1 MIIEFKGMRP
11 NVEQAAYIAENATI
25 SGDVT
30 LGKDSSVW
38 FNAVI
43 RAEVAPITIGAMSNI
58 QDHTMLHA
66 DYDCPVTIGDRVSI
80 GHSAIIHG
88 ATIEDRVIVGMGAI
102 VMNGAVV
109 GEGSIIAAGAL
120 VKQGMVIPPYSLVAG
135 VPGVIKKTLTPG
147 ERAPAGEQR
156 RGVHRGCLCL
166 YICKG
171 RRVASASDKRPR
183 WKSWRRRI
191 YRLLPCCISLA

>member
-1 MIIEFKGMRP
+1 MLIEFKGMAP
-11 NVEQAAYIAENATI
+11 DVSQAAYIAENATI
-25 SGDVT
+25 CGDVT

-43 RAEVAPITIGAMSNI
+43 RAEVAPISVGEMSNV

-66 DYDCPVTIGDRVSI
+66 DYDCPIRIGSRVSI

-102 VMNGAVV
+102 VMNGAVI

-120 VKQGMVIPPYSLVAG
+120 VKEGTIIPPYSLA
-135 VPGVIKKTLTPG
+135 L
-147 ERAPAGEQR
+147 
-156 RGVHRGCLCL
+156 
-166 YICKG
+166 
-171 RRVASASDKRPR
+171 
-183 WKSWRRRI
+183 
-191 YRLLPCCISLA
+191 

>member
-147 ERAPAGEQR
+147 ERPQENNDEVYTADAYAYAEAIIVG
-156 RGVHRGCLCL
+156 
-166 YICKG
+166 
-171 RRVASASDKRPR
+171 
-183 WKSWRRRI
+183 
-191 YRLLPCCISLA
+191 

>member
-1 MIIEFKGMRP
+1 MLIEFKGM
-11 NVEQAAYIAENATI
+11 VSDVSQAAYIAENATI
-25 SGDVT
+25 CGDVT

-43 RAEVAPITIGAMSNI
+43 RAEVAPINVGEMSNV

-66 DYDCPVTIGDRVSI
+66 DYDCPIRIGSRVSI

-102 VMNGAVV
+102 VMNGAVI

-120 VKQGMVIPPYSLVAG
+120 ARKEP
-135 VPGVIKKTLTPG
+135 
-147 ERAPAGEQR
+147 
-156 RGVHRGCLCL
+156 
-166 YICKG
+166 
-171 RRVASASDKRPR
+171 
-183 WKSWRRRI
+183 
-191 YRLLPCCISLA
+191 

>member
-1 MIIEFKGMRP
+1 MLIEFKGMAP
-11 NVEQAAYIAENATI
+11 DVSQAAYIAENATI
-25 SGDVT
+25 CGDVT

-43 RAEVAPITIGAMSNI
+43 RAEVAPISVGEMSNV

-66 DYDCPVTIGDRVSI
+66 DYDCPIRIGSRVSI

-102 VMNGAVV
+102 VMNGAVI

-120 VKQGMVIPPYSLVAG
+120 IKEGTVIPPYSLVAG
-135 VPGVIKKTLTPG
+135 VPGVVKKTLTPG
-147 ERAPAGEQR
+147 ERP
-156 RGVHRGCLCL
+156 
-166 YICKG
+166 
-171 RRVASASDKRPR
+171 
-183 WKSWRRRI
+183 
-191 YRLLPCCISLA
+191 

>member
-1 MIIEFKGMRP
+1 MLIEFKGMAP
-11 NVEQAAYIAENATI
+11 DVSQAAYIAENATI
-25 SGDVT
+25 CGDVT

-43 RAEVAPITIGAMSNI
+43 RAEVASVSVGEMSNV

-66 DYDCPVTIGDRVSI
+66 DYDCPIRIGSRVSI

-102 VMNGAVV
+102 VMNGAVI

-120 VKQGMVIPPYSLVAG
+120 ARKEP
-135 VPGVIKKTLTPG
+135 
-147 ERAPAGEQR
+147 
-156 RGVHRGCLCL
+156 
-166 YICKG
+166 
-171 RRVASASDKRPR
+171 
-183 WKSWRRRI
+183 
-191 YRLLPCCISLA
+191 